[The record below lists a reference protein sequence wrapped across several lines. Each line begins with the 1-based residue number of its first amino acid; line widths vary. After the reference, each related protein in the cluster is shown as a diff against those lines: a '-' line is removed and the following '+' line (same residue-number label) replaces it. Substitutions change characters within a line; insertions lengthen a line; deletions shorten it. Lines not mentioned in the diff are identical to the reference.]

1 MRAKQLTGARAF
13 GRTDTLKIR
22 DIDRCK
28 RTAAE
33 IILPDGRNLDQELVR
48 AGLAWWYRQYGCRE
62 MVLRDLEQEARA
74 AKRGLWSYPKPV
86 EPWEWMKAGAAARK
100 SPKGLGDLNAQ
111 QVHNKRFAR
120 TKWHF

>member
-1 MRAKQLTGARAF
+1 M
-13 GRTDTLKIR
+13 KIR
-22 DIDRCK
+22 DINRYK

-33 IILPDGRNLDQELVR
+33 TILPDGRNLNQEIVR
-48 AGLAWWYRQYGCRE
+48 AGLAWWYQQCARRE
-62 MVLRDLEQEARA
+62 TVLWDLAQEARD
-74 AKRGLWSYPKPV
+74 AKRGLWSDPKPV